1 MNGLISIDGLS
12 LRPISDELLALN
24 EVSRAYGLTLTAE
37 EARELSETR
46 KTALTENVR
55 VEAGIGA
62 VPQIVKKFCTSRYMN
77 ADNYTYVLNEI
88 TYLFYYIKTE
98 TDDKIGDQ
106 ALIDELFERF
116 ELYCRGS
123 IDVLEGREAER
134 IIRKINAGKH
144 YTEWFGER
152 DEVGVS
158 PDDRLESNRDT
169 PDNLL
174 DDAFGTDHF
183 RDDENDRS
191 AYEDEEDPA
200 SILDAAEGDDPY
212 DDFGGPG
219 EDEDALG
226 LYDEVGMETLEEDDP
241 ANPLNQSGVLD
252 VRFGDA
258 AMQLSV
264 GGGPLPYE
272 DEDGDVDLDL
282 FDRFFDL
289 QAQMQEDGRL
299 PILPGEGDDDLEDL
313 DDFDEDED
321 FDEYDKYDGY
331 DGEDDDESY

>member
-46 KTALTENVR
+46 KTALTENER

-62 VPQIVKKFCTSRYMN
+62 VPEIVKKFCASRYVN
-77 ADNYTYVLNEI
+77 ADNYTYILNEI

-98 TDDKIGDQ
+98 TDDKIGDR

-144 YTEWFGER
+144 YTEWFGDR

-174 DDAFGTDHF
+174 DDAFGEDHF
-183 RDDENDRS
+183 RDDETDRD
-191 AYEDEEDPA
+191 AYEDEEDPGA
-200 SILDAAEGDDPY
+200 ILDEAEGDDPY
-212 DDFGGPG
+212 DDFGDLG
-219 EDEDALG
+219 EDEELG
-226 LYDEVGMETLEEDDP
+226 LYDQVGMETIEEDDP
-241 ANPLNQSGVLD
+241 ENPLNRGGVLD

-264 GGGPLPYE
+264 GDGALPYE

-289 QAQMQEDGRL
+289 QAEMQEDGRL
-299 PILPGEGDDDLEDL
+299 PILPTEEDDGSAD
-313 DDFDEDED
+313 DED
-321 FDEYDKYDGY
+321 FDEY
-331 DGEDDDESY
+331 E